1 MLRLSLEA
9 GDTRPLEPGDLDS
22 DGVNP
27 MSEAGCRRSRVIL
40 MVTTY
45 WHCGSMAMS
54 SVDTGTAL
62 QKSAALH
69 CTLQNSALWCTL
81 VARLCRYWQLAASIH
96 KMKLLTHPCP
106 GLLSDWEIKCWTHPR
121 FPSRIYNLIVTLLM

>member
-9 GDTRPLEPGDLDS
+9 GDTRPLEPGDLMDS
-22 DGVNP
+22 DGVIL

-69 CTLQNSALWCTL
+69 CTLQNSAHWCTL
-81 VARLCRYWQLAASIH
+81 VARLQILAA
-96 KMKLLTHPCP
+96 
-106 GLLSDWEIKCWTHPR
+106 GR
-121 FPSRIYNLIVTLLM
+121 